1 VHLANQLAPKISSEN
16 AKVHKI
22 LQGVLFKEGKRKES
36 SGAQLMKPT
45 QSTLMALQVNPLDA
59 TVQIRISEI
68 SVELHV
74 FEKLLVEG

>member
-1 VHLANQLAPKISSEN
+1 
-16 AKVHKI
+16 
-22 LQGVLFKEGKRKES
+22 
-36 SGAQLMKPT
+36 MKPT

-68 SVELHV
+68 SDELHV